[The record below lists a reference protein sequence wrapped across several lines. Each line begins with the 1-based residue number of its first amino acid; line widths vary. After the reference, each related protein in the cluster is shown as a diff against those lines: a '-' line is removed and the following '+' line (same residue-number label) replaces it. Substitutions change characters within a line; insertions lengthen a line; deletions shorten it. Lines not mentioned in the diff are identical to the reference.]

1 MTNWYPVHE
10 AFELA
15 MVSARVPQP
24 HRLDE
29 SSDEGA
35 DAAFR
40 RALARRTPFENVEMR
55 LVRETFNRDV

>member
-15 MVSARVPQP
+15 MTPTRFPP
-24 HRLDE
+24 NRFLDE
-29 SSDEGA
+29 RHDEGA
-35 DAAFR
+35 EAAFR

-55 LVRETFNRDV
+55 LVRETFNRHA